1 MFRLDKSDNRI
12 AKLKPVRFSD
22 LGFGE
27 RTHLQEWIAN
37 QSELLSPTAALRL

>member
-1 MFRLDKSDNRI
+1 MFRLDKSSNRI

-27 RTHLQEWIAN
+27 RKHQAQTI
-37 QSELLSPTAALRL
+37 